1 MSSDD
6 KQLWTLYGQYLGTRV
21 VEAVQDGSK
30 LAGLAQ
36 PDSTASGFDALI
48 DCLAVWQ
55 SVNGL
60 PDFDLTPQA
69 AAAALSAADG
79 MTSNHEDWLCDWLD
93 AWESW
98 EDHLDAQAEDDADDC
113 TSWAREHSTMFSAS
127 HF

>member
-1 MSSDD
+1 MTDD
-6 KQLWTLYGQYLGTRV
+6 KQLWTLYGQYLGARV

-36 PDSTASGFDALI
+36 PDSTASGFDVLI

-79 MTSNHEDWLCDWLD
+79 MTGNHEDWLCDWLD

-98 EDHLDAQAEDDADDC
+98 EDHLDAQAEDDADGV
-113 TSWAREHSTMFSAS
+113 TSWAREHSTMFSAAQ
-127 HF
+127 F

>member
-6 KQLWTLYGQYLGTRV
+6 KQLWTLYGQYLGARV

-36 PDSTASGFDALI
+36 PDSTASGFDVLI

-55 SVNGL
+55 SVEGFS
-60 PDFDLTPQA
+60 FDLTPQA

-79 MTSNHEDWLCDWLD
+79 MTSAHEDWLGSFLD

-98 EDHLDAQAEDDADDC
+98 EACLDAQAEDDADGV
-113 TSWAREHSTMFSAS
+113 TSWAREHSTLFSAAQ
-127 HF
+127 F

>member
-1 MSSDD
+1 MTDD

-36 PDSTASGFDALI
+36 PDSTASGFDVLI

-60 PDFDLTPQA
+60 PCFDLTPQA

-79 MTSNHEDWLCDWLD
+79 MTGDHEDWLCDWLD
-93 AWESW
+93 AWEAW
-98 EDHLDAQAEDDADDC
+98 EGYLDAQVEDGVDDG
-113 TSWAREHSTMFSAS
+113 TSWAREHSTMFSAAQ
-127 HF
+127 F